1 MVKIC
6 IDDEINL
13 NQNWPTEIRK
23 VIRSNGNQ
31 GGLRKFELETEPA
44 GQLRLRPGQ
53 VLTRDSR
60 WHLDSRVTAG
70 YARGMDQGYGFIGM
84 GVWISI
90 KNTTSIIGGM
100 GPGYGNKCVPMD
112 DNKIPPAL
120 WGEVV

>member
-1 MVKIC
+1 MKLMGLLGIPW
-6 IDDEINL
+6 NAMS
-13 NQNWPTEIRK
+13 TEIWK

-70 YARGMDQGYGFIGM
+70 YARGMDQGYG
-84 GVWISI
+84 
-90 KNTTSIIGGM
+90 
-100 GPGYGNKCVPMD
+100 MD
-112 DNKIPPAL
+112 
-120 WGEVV
+120 

>member
-13 NQNWPTEIRK
+13 NQNWPTEIGSGNKGGIRK
-23 VIRSNGNQ
+23 
-31 GGLRKFELETEPA
+31 LELETEPA
-44 GQLRLRPGQ
+44 GQLRWRPSQ

-84 GVWISI
+84 GI
-90 KNTTSIIGGM
+90 
-100 GPGYGNKCVPMD
+100 
-112 DNKIPPAL
+112 
-120 WGEVV
+120 